1 MIDGASR
8 LAVSPL
14 AHRELTSVFLPP
26 LFILARSYALPL
38 RCYRCAVSSPS
49 AAAATGPNPRHC
61 ATMTTAMTPTT
72 TTTTTRRSRRSLP
85 RTATKA
91 LLLGA
96 DSFALVLLQKRGQ
109 HYRYTPHR
117 SLLAAK
123 RDFSMQNYITLA
135 PASIGEKSYWKSSQK
150 SNLKS
155 RYASSITD
163 FFMLSD
169 F

>member
-109 HYRYTPHR
+109 HCSPLR

-123 RDFSMQNYITLA
+123 RDFSMQNYITLG
-135 PASIGEKSYWKSSQK
+135 PASIGKKSSGKSSQK
-150 SNLKS
+150 SNLTKEILCIN
-155 RYASSITD
+155 Y
-163 FFMLSD
+163 
-169 F
+169 